1 MLQVD
6 LCRMGRSVTENGR
19 VLYKALLTRK
29 DFICGGQECSHSAT
43 CDCGFA
49 DEGASLVSGSGTT
62 IFKDVACT
70 MCGCVCDDLRL
81 TVAGG
86 RITAASPGCA
96 LAEPWLL
103 GQSSIDEPVARIDGQ
118 PVSLDQAVARA
129 GDILNSSVSPLV
141 YGLSSSSTPGQR
153 SAVHLADV
161 IGACIDTTASTCHA
175 PSIVALQGV
184 GESTC
189 SLGEI
194 RNRSDLVIY
203 WGSNPAMSHPRHMER
218 FVDSPGQHVP
228 AGRAGRHVIVV
239 DVKRSESAELADTFI
254 QVEPGSDFDILWAL
268 RALLRGFPLDASVVG
283 GVPREVLIDLAKR
296 LKECRYGAMFFGLGL
311 TRHGIP
317 HRNVE
322 ALLRLVTD
330 LNGQTR
336 FVVRRMRIPGDVAGA
351 DSVLCWQTGYPF
363 SVSLNRT
370 YPRYNPGE
378 FTANDM
384 LERREVDSV
393 ILVGTEGLKKLS
405 EAARRYLSE
414 IPSVILDHAAVDSQ
428 VSGTVHFTTAV
439 YGIHRPGTA
448 YRMDETP
455 IPLRTVLDS
464 ALPADHEVLD
474 AIINQIGIL
483 LGKSASP
490 HNS

>member
-1 MLQVD
+1 MSD
-6 LCRMGRSVTENGR
+6 
-19 VLYKALLTRK
+19 
-29 DFICGGQECSHSAT
+29 
-43 CDCGFA
+43 
-49 DEGASLVSGSGTT
+49 SGTT
-62 IFKDVACT
+62 TVDNVACT

-81 TVAGG
+81 TVADG
-86 RITAASPGCA
+86 RVVGVSPGCA

-103 GQSSIDEPVARIDGQ
+103 GQSSFDKPSCSIGGQ
-118 PVSLDQAVARA
+118 PVSLDEAVQHAA
-129 GDILNSSVSPLV
+129 GILAKSESPLI
-141 YGLSSSSTPGQR
+141 YGLSGSSTPGQR
-153 SAVHLADV
+153 SAVHLADT

-203 WGSNPAMSHPRHMER
+203 WGSNPQKSHPRHMER
-218 FVDSPGQHVP
+218 FVDSPGLGIP
-228 AGRAGRHVIVV
+228 EGRARRHVVVV
-239 DVKRSESAELADTFI
+239 DVKRSETSELADTFI
-254 QVEPGSDFDILWAL
+254 QVEPGKDFEVLWAL
-268 RALLRGFPLDASVVG
+268 RGLMCVIPFDVPVVG
-283 GVPREVLIDLAKR
+283 GVPRATLVDLANRMKG
-296 LKECRYGAMFFGLGL
+296 CRYGAVFFGLGL

-317 HRNVE
+317 YINVE

-330 LNGQTR
+330 LNHHTR

-384 LERREVDSV
+384 LERNEVDAV
-393 ILVGTEGLKKLS
+393 VLVGTEGIEKLS
-405 EAARRYLSE
+405 DAARAWLRE
-414 IPSVILDHAAVDSQ
+414 IPSVILDHAGVNSP
-428 VSGTVHFTTAV
+428 VLGTVKFTTAV

-455 IPLRTVLDS
+455 IPLRKVLDS
-464 ALPADHEVLD
+464 DLPADHEVLD
-474 AIINQIGIL
+474 AIIDQIHGARATTAEENQSGR
-483 LGKSASP
+483 SHHASD
-490 HNS
+490 

>member
-1 MLQVD
+1 M
-6 LCRMGRSVTENGR
+6 SE
-19 VLYKALLTRK
+19 A
-29 DFICGGQECSHSAT
+29 E
-43 CDCGFA
+43 
-49 DEGASLVSGSGTT
+49 TT
-62 IFKDVACT
+62 IVKDVACT

-81 TVAGG
+81 TVHGG
-86 RITAASPGCA
+86 RVTAMSPGCA

-103 GQSSIDEPVARIDGQ
+103 GQTSSDVPVARVDGQ
-118 PVSLDQAVARA
+118 IVSQSQAVERAAR
-129 GDILNSSVSPLV
+129 ILREADSPLI
-141 YGLSSSSTPGQR
+141 YGLSGSSTPGQR
-153 SAVHLADV
+153 AAVHLADV

-203 WGSNPAMSHPRHMER
+203 WGSNPSKSHPRHMER

-228 AGRAGRHVIVV
+228 AGRAGRHVVVV

-268 RALLRGFPLDASVVG
+268 RGLLRGFPLEASAVG
-283 GVPREVLIDLAKR
+283 SVPRDVLEKLASRMKA
-296 LKECRYGAMFFGLGL
+296 CRYGAIFFGLGL

-317 HRNVE
+317 HRNVD

-330 LNGQTR
+330 LNRHTR

-384 LERREVDSV
+384 LERGEIDAAV
-393 ILVGTEGLKKLS
+393 LVGTEGIDKLS
-405 EAARRYLSE
+405 EAARQQLSR
-414 IPSVILDHAAVDSQ
+414 IPSVILDHAGVTSSL
-428 VSGTVHFTTAV
+428 SGTVHFSTAV

-455 IPLRTVLDS
+455 IPLRMVLHS
-464 ALPADHEVLD
+464 TLPADHEVLD
-474 AIINQIGIL
+474 AIL
-483 LGKSASP
+483 DRFCTMRSSST
-490 HNS
+490 H

>member
-1 MLQVD
+1 M
-6 LCRMGRSVTENGR
+6 TE
-19 VLYKALLTRK
+19 
-29 DFICGGQECSHSAT
+29 E
-43 CDCGFA
+43 
-49 DEGASLVSGSGTT
+49 GTT
-62 IFKDVACT
+62 LENVACT
-70 MCGCVCDDLRL
+70 MCGCVCDDLKL
-81 TVAGG
+81 SVVDG
-86 RITAASPGCA
+86 RISTVSPGCA
-96 LAEPWLL
+96 LAESWLP
-103 GQSSIDEPVARIDGQ
+103 GQSSGSPRFTVDGSV
-118 PVSLDQAVARA
+118 VSLDRAVERA
-129 GDILNSSVSPLV
+129 TGILRNATSPLM

-153 SAVHLADV
+153 SAVGLADL

-194 RNRSDLVIY
+194 RNRSDVVIY
-203 WGSNPAMSHPRHMER
+203 WGSNPLKSHPRHIER
-218 FVDSPGQHVP
+218 FVEARGRNVP
-228 AGRAGRHVIVV
+228 DGRAGRHVVVV

-254 QVEPGSDFDILWAL
+254 QVEPGQDFEVLWT
-268 RALLRGFPLDASVVG
+268 LRGLLSGMPFDRSAVG
-283 GVPREVLIDLAKR
+283 GVPGAVLVDLANRMKR
-296 LKECRYGAMFFGLGL
+296 CRYGAVFFGLGL

-317 HRNVE
+317 HLNVE

-330 LNGQTR
+330 LNRQTR

-384 LERREVDSV
+384 LERGEVDAAL
-393 ILVGTEGLKKLS
+393 LVGSEGVGKLS
-405 EAARRYLSE
+405 DAARVRLRE
-414 IPSVILDHAAVDSQ
+414 IPSIVLEHSGIESSLE
-428 VSGTVHFTTAV
+428 GTVNFRTAV

-455 IPLRTVLDS
+455 IPLRKVLDS
-464 ALPADHEVLD
+464 DLPADHEILD
-474 AIINQIGIL
+474 AINNRIV
-483 LGKSASP
+483 KTREHVA
-490 HNS
+490 